1 MTQAAVLILAGITS
15 TVALWFGTQGLRLRP
30 GDLAPAVGKMLECLG
45 MMLVFFM
52 ANAVLGLVAIIGG
65 RSLTGAFVSTYA
77 MSDVTLLA
85 ISFIQGLL
93 FYCWREAKARRRNRG
108 FRASRSDRGAERA
121 VIRKGD

>member
-1 MTQAAVLILAGITS
+1 MTQATVLILAGITS
-15 TVALWFGTQGLRLRP
+15 ATALWIGTQGLRLRP

-52 ANAVLGLVAIIGG
+52 ANAALGLVAIIGG

-77 MSDVTLLA
+77 MSDVTLVG

-93 FYCWREAKARRRNRG
+93 FYFWREAKASRRIRG
-108 FRASRSDRGAERA
+108 RRASRSEPLADRAL
-121 VIRKGD
+121 IRKGD

>member
-1 MTQAAVLILAGITS
+1 MTQATVLILAGITS
-15 TVALWFGTQGLRLRP
+15 TVALWIGTQGLRLRP
-30 GDLAPAVGKMLECLG
+30 DDLAPAVGKMLECLG

-65 RSLTGAFVSTYA
+65 RSLTGTFVSTYA

-85 ISFIQGLL
+85 ISFFQGLL
-93 FYCWREAKARRRNRG
+93 FYCWREAKAGRRNRG
-108 FRASRSDRGAERA
+108 LRASRSDRGTERA

>member
-1 MTQAAVLILAGITS
+1 MTQAIVLILTGVTS
-15 TVALWFGTQGLRLRP
+15 AAALWIGTQGLRLRP

-52 ANAVLGLVAIIGG
+52 ANAALGLVAIIGG

-77 MSDVTLLA
+77 MSDVALLG

-93 FYCWREAKARRRNRG
+93 FYCWRETKARRRNRG
-108 FRASRSDRGAERA
+108 LRASRSDRRAEPA
-121 VIRKGD
+121 GIQEGG

>member
-1 MTQAAVLILAGITS
+1 MTQATVLILAGITS
-15 TVALWFGTQGLRLRP
+15 TVALWIGTQGLRLRP
-30 GDLAPAVGKMLECLG
+30 DDLAPAVGKMLECLG

-65 RSLTGAFVSTYA
+65 RSLTGTFVSTYA

-85 ISFIQGLL
+85 ISFFQGLL
-93 FYCWREAKARRRNRG
+93 FYCWREAKAGRRNRG
-108 FRASRSDRGAERA
+108 LRASRSDRGAERA